1 VELDQVKIRLGNFLK
16 NDSPDIGDVCV
27 ICIAGVV
34 AYALC
39 TNLEPFF
46 MEGWHEFRFMTFTDL
61 PPKEHEW
68 RVKYEHLQGEEF
80 EINGNPVCILALK
93 VRTGALPDDDPNIIK
108 PQSWKDMINGDDKK
122 EDDPDGGGCPNQC
135 DSPCT

>member
-1 VELDQVKIRLGNFLK
+1 MDLEKVKEKLHGMLKGSALDV
-16 NDSPDIGDVCV
+16 GDVCV

-68 RVKYEHLQGEEF
+68 RVKHTHLEGEEF
-80 EINGNPVCILALK
+80 EINGNTVSILALK
-93 VRTGALPDDDPNIIK
+93 VRIGTLPDDDPDVIK
-108 PQSWKDMINGDDKK
+108 PKSWKDMIDGDEK
-122 EDDPDGGGCPNQC
+122 EDDDNGGGCSDQC
-135 DSPCT
+135 DTPCS